1 MQPLSNNELLR
12 RFNRGKENAR
22 NAVYDRYHDGLLIM
36 TTKMT
41 SDPFSGEDLVNDTF
55 EAFYKSNKTFDNLSD
70 MRDFLFK
77 TAKNKCI
84 NHLKKQESDQ
94 KKHAEFEARR
104 PYQDVDYY
112 ADINFSDL
120 MALLFKSVNALPDK
134 LKIVFRLRHFQDL
147 STEAVAEQLNISGQT
162 VANRYSEAKQK
173 LRWDLER
180 NQGFTF
186 YLLNLFL

>member
-22 NAVYDRYHDGLLIM
+22 NAVYDRYHDALLIM

-55 EAFYKSNKTFDNLSD
+55 EVFYKESRTFDNLSD
-70 MRDFLFK
+70 MRDLLFQIARK
-77 TAKNKCI
+77 KSI
-84 NHLKKQESDQ
+84 NYLKKQESDQ
-94 KKHAEFEARR
+94 KKHAEFEARHQ
-104 PYQDVDYY
+104 YQDEDFY
-112 ADINFSDL
+112 ADINFSDT
-120 MALLFKSVNALPDK
+120 MALLFKSVEALPEK

-147 STEAVAEQLNISGQT
+147 STEVVAEQLNISGKT

-173 LRWDLER
+173 LRWDLKR
-180 NQGFTF
+180 NQGFTI

>member
-1 MQPLSNNELLR
+1 MQPLSNNEILR
-12 RFNRGKENAR
+12 GFNRGEEKAR
-22 NAVYDRYHDGLLIM
+22 NAVYNHYHDALLAM
-36 TTKMT
+36 MRKMT
-41 SDPFSGEDLVNDTF
+41 SNSSSAEDLVNDTF
-55 EAFYKSNKTFDNLSD
+55 EVFYQSNKTFDNLSD
-70 MRDFLFK
+70 MRDLLFQIARK
-77 TAKNKCI
+77 KSI
-84 NHLKKQESDQ
+84 NYLKKQESDQ

-104 PYQDVDYY
+104 PYQDVDFY

-120 MALLFKSVNALPDK
+120 MALLFKSVNALPEK

-147 STEAVAEQLNISGQT
+147 STEVVAEQLNISGKT

-173 LRWDLER
+173 LRWDLKR